1 MENNNKIDLS
11 IYIVNS
17 FLQSE
22 KKNLI
27 VNKLNRIYPEYFCED
42 TKKKKKRK
50 KVAVKYIRKSKRAR
64 MNSLVRMHQQ

>member
-17 FLQSE
+17 FFQSE

-42 TKKKKKRK
+42 TKKKKK
-50 KVAVKYIRKSKRAR
+50 KS
-64 MNSLVRMHQQ
+64 SC

>member
-17 FLQSE
+17 FFQSE

-42 TKKKKKRK
+42 TKKKKKK
-50 KVAVKYIRKSKRAR
+50 KS
-64 MNSLVRMHQQ
+64 SC